1 MMTKDRFIEEYWML
15 KDGLYRVAYHL
26 LESSTEAE
34 DAVQE
39 LYAKL
44 WASMDSLDQVHNP
57 KAYCITLLRNDCIS
71 RIRRNSHTKI
81 SSLTEQMMQV
91 ADDIGSDGKETLS
104 RVLKAIEELPDTQ
117 RRLLKMKVLED
128 MSYDEMAQKTGMNKL
143 TLRVLVSRARTQ
155 LKNKI

>member
-57 KAYCITLLRNDCIS
+57 KAYRITLLRNDCIS

-81 SSLTEQMMQV
+81 SPLTEQMMQV
-91 ADDIGSDGKETLS
+91 EADIGSDQKETLS

>member
-81 SSLTEQMMQV
+81 SPLTEQRMQV
-91 ADDIGSDGKETLS
+91 EADIGSDQKETLS

>member
-81 SSLTEQMMQV
+81 SPLTEQMMQV

>member
-15 KDGLYRVAYHL
+15 RDGLYRVAYHL
-26 LESSTEAE
+26 LESSSEAE

-44 WASMDSLDQVHNP
+44 WAGLDSLDQVHNP

-71 RIRRNSHTKI
+71 RIRRNAHTKI
-81 SSLTEQMMQV
+81 SPLTEQTMQV
-91 ADDIGSDGKETLS
+91 ETDVGSDRRETLS
-104 RVLKAIEELPDTQ
+104 RVLKAIEELPETQ
-117 RRLLKMKVLED
+117 QRLLKMKVLED